1 MCRARSK
8 AQLLSPEKARRA
20 RTMSVFSGLGKR
32 PQKLSEV
39 PMHVLRIIGM
49 RLRIRSRPQ
58 MDEAIP
64 DRMLQILD
72 DLDWKERFKHGRD
85 DSTSTTD

>member
-1 MCRARSK
+1 
-8 AQLLSPEKARRA
+8 
-20 RTMSVFSGLGKR
+20 MSVSAEFEKPPL
-32 PQKLSEV
+32 KLSEV

-58 MDEAIP
+58 VEEAIP

-72 DLDWKERFKHGRD
+72 DLDWKERFKHSED
-85 DSTSTTD
+85 DKACPPE